1 MVYSKNDFKLSSVG
15 VGSKVNYLFELTNIS
30 TINNIYS
37 HRCTYKSSLSTRRL
51 YLKLTFLFQILNGS
65 FLYHNTQLVRRNL
78 SLNLRNS
85 NNIQFK
91 RPICHTNAYMN
102 SFFPHIISIWDNLPH
117 EIQSCSSVSSFKC
130 RVTYVLFICLSHKQ

>member
-15 VGSKVNYLFELTNIS
+15 VVSKVNYLFELTNIS

-51 YLKLTFLFQILNGS
+51 YLKHTFLFQILNGS

-102 SFFPHIISIWDNLPH
+102 SFSLTLYLFGT
-117 EIQSCSSVSSFKC
+117 
-130 RVTYVLFICLSHKQ
+130 TYHMKYRAVLQCHLLM